1 MTRNTLPPSLPIIW
15 SELAQSRVQEIGDY
29 ITQQSPQNAL
39 AMVQRLESAVQPLRR
54 VPQLFRISE
63 RFPGTREIPVPP
75 YVILYKVSDQAIT
88 ILTIVH
94 GRRKFPGPDHP
105 KGGSRE

>member
-39 AMVQRLESAVQPLRR
+39 AMVQRLGPL
-54 VPQLFRISE
+54 FS
-63 RFPGTREIPVPP
+63 RF
-75 YVILYKVSDQAIT
+75 D
-88 ILTIVH
+88 
-94 GRRKFPGPDHP
+94 
-105 KGGSRE
+105 GSRSFSGSANDSRAPGKSRSLPM